1 MVVFVVFRY
10 CTAHDDTEADEADLD
25 LNDAATNRY
34 CSQYSRWRNFSF
46 AKNVNDACKA
56 LYLRH

>member
-34 CSQYSRWRNFSF
+34 CS
-46 AKNVNDACKA
+46 
-56 LYLRH
+56 